1 MKVNP
6 EYLSFTVHQSNS
18 GMPFLVASGVIL
30 IIALCLSVLVDVKF
44 EEGLIADALVFV
56 AGAFLAAVVFGCG
69 ISINGQV
76 KGNIQ
81 EIETATGAQIIS
93 IGDSTAQSKTISDY
107 YDHNDIIIGRN
118 DNPVNL
124 TKNVSYIKHGKVYTN
139 GVIVITH
146 DKAGLFDN
154 EEEMKPILAKK

>member
-6 EYLSFTVHQSNS
+6 EYLSFAVHQSS

-30 IIALCLSVLVDVKF
+30 IIALCLSVLVAVKF
-44 EEGLIADALVFV
+44 QDGLLAVFMLAV
-56 AGAFLAAVVFGCG
+56 GAFMAVAVFCVGC
-69 ISINGQV
+69 SINNQI

-81 EIETATGAQIIS
+81 DIETATGAQIIS
-93 IGDSTAQSKTISDY
+93 IGDSNVNSDS
-107 YDHNDIIIGRN
+107 HGDIIIGRN
-118 DNPVNL
+118 DNQVNM
-124 TKNVSYIKHGKVYTN
+124 TKNVSYIKDGKVYTN

-154 EEEMKPILAKK
+154 EEEMKPILSKK

>member
-6 EYLSFTVHQSNS
+6 EYLSFAVHQSNS
-18 GMPFLVASGVIL
+18 GMPFFVAGGVIL
-30 IIALCLSVLVDVKF
+30 IITLCLSVLVGVKLQVSLAADV
-44 EEGLIADALVFV
+44 LVFV
-56 AGAFLAAVVFGCG
+56 AGAVLAATVFGCG
-69 ISINGQV
+69 SFINGQV

-93 IGDSTAQSKTISDY
+93 IGDSTAQSDTIGDY
-107 YDHNDIIIGRN
+107 YDHTNIIIGRN

>member
-18 GMPFLVASGVIL
+18 GMPFFVAGGVIL
-30 IIALCLSVLVDVKF
+30 IIALCLAVWAGVTIKDSLVNAV
-44 EEGLIADALVFV
+44 GVFV
-56 AGAFLAAVVFGCG
+56 IGVLLAVMAFCIGN
-69 ISINGQV
+69 SINNQI

-93 IGDSTAQSKTISDY
+93 IGDYNNNNSHK
-107 YDHNDIIIGRN
+107 DIVLCSN
-118 DNPVNL
+118 DNQVNL
-124 TKNVSYIKHGKVYTN
+124 IKNVSYIKHGKVYTN

-146 DKAGLFDN
+146 GKGGLFNN
-154 EEEMKPILAKK
+154 EEELKPILAKK